1 MNKGWVPRPAAP
13 ASFRRSNSTCLVCA
27 ATVLALLMPVCC
39 AALTKAVAARRE
51 RQLHD
56 LEVARSAYDLKSKA
70 FTPTRARAGHGY
82 PVKTPCGGAFGRAVS
97 A

>member
-1 MNKGWVPRPAAP
+1 
-13 ASFRRSNSTCLVCA
+13 
-27 ATVLALLMPVCC
+27 MPVCC

-70 FTPTRARAGHGY
+70 FTPSARALAM
-82 PVKTPCGGAFGRAVS
+82 VTQ
-97 A
+97 